1 MSDGAPK
8 KAALLGVSSMV
19 QTFCQAN
26 HDCYQMEEIQF
37 IITQYERLLNDNCYA
52 HGQEEEVIY
61 SAHWIYKPPSV
72 VRVAAAIASAA
83 ALSRGWI

>member
-52 HGQEEEVIY
+52 HGQEEEVI
-61 SAHWIYKPPSV
+61 
-72 VRVAAAIASAA
+72 
-83 ALSRGWI
+83 